1 MNYAHIYQLFWTHIV
16 SATSLKYLVFLF
28 YMSTQNT
35 RFSLL
40 HVRACCWWTVPLS
53 SLLFG
58 QYMYLLHVL
67 PICHFPIFFVSPEF
81 FPFYLNFL
89 LSYLLF
95 SPNITHHFYMYLCWC
110 HIIPPPLSFPLTY
123 IAVTFFVFF
132 FYPFPVLLYIMS
144 HYIPQLIFLPFLF
157 YQWFDRTNHCWYC
170 TRILLLVSEYVLF
183 YLYPVIFALPYLF
196 PPLLFFPLPIML
208 LCPTLFPPLL
218 FSPYLCCY
226 VPLFFPL
233 CYFPFPY
240 VAMSHTISP
249 PLLFSRLPMLLFL
262 LFFPTVIFPL
272 PMLFCP
278 TLFPPL
284 LFSPYLWRWL
294 YRTDHCWHYTGILLP
309 GSMSHSVSI

>member
-1 MNYAHIYQLFWTHIV
+1 
-16 SATSLKYLVFLF
+16 
-28 YMSTQNT
+28 
-35 RFSLL
+35 
-40 HVRACCWWTVPLS
+40 
-53 SLLFG
+53 
-58 QYMYLLHVL
+58 MYLLHVL

-110 HIIPPPLSFPLTY
+110 HIIPPPPVSFPLTY

-183 YLYPVIFALPYLF
+183 YLSPVIFALPYLF

-249 PLLFSRLPMLLFL
+249 HCYFPVYLCCYFPSFS
-262 LFFPTVIFPL
+262 
-272 PMLFCP
+272 
-278 TLFPPL
+278 PP
-284 LFSPYLWRWL
+284 LFSPYLCCFVPL
-294 YRTDHCWHYTGILLP
+294 YSRLCYFPLTYGDDSTGQIIVDITLVYSSRGVCRIQWVFR
-309 GSMSHSVSI
+309 GSDQ

>member
-1 MNYAHIYQLFWTHIV
+1 
-16 SATSLKYLVFLF
+16 
-28 YMSTQNT
+28 
-35 RFSLL
+35 
-40 HVRACCWWTVPLS
+40 
-53 SLLFG
+53 
-58 QYMYLLHVL
+58 MYLLPVHVL

-110 HIIPPPLSFPLTY
+110 HIIPPPLIISPYLYCCHILRVLFLPLSCVIIYYVTLYSPTDISPFPILPMIWQDKSLLILHSYTPSGVRVCPILFVPSYFRLTLSFPPSVIFPFTY
-123 IAVTFFVFF
+123 YVA
-132 FYPFPVLLYIMS
+132 MS
-144 HYIPQLIFLPFLF
+144 HSISP
-157 YQWFDRTNHCWYC
+157 
-170 TRILLLVSEYVLF
+170 S
-183 YLYPVIFALPYLF
+183 VIF
-196 PPLLFFPLPIML
+196 PLSML

-218 FSPYLCCY
+218 FSLSLCCY
-226 VPLFFPL
+226 VPH
-233 CYFPFPY
+233 YF
-240 VAMSHTISP
+240 P
-249 PLLFSRLPMLLFL
+249 PLLFSRLPMLLFP